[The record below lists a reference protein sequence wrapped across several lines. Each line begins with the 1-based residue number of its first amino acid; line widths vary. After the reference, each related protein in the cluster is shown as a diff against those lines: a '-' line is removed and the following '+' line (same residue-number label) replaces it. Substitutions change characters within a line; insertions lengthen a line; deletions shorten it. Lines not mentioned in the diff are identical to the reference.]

1 MAMTLGQRCH
11 GITSW
16 QAGLFACNA
25 NWDNSYNLRNYSRP
39 LFGAAT
45 GSIGAL
51 MYRVLLT
58 IGSTTKVDVRVE
70 TFYIVAFVLR
80 FADKAFGEM
89 LETKPVLAKGDN
101 FRPPYDSHEH
111 QRYIR
116 EYLTGAPA
124 TPQGGGRPSVQFIR
138 QMTN

>member
-16 QAGLFACNA
+16 QAGLFAYNA

-39 LFGAAT
+39 LFGAVT

-51 MYRVLLT
+51 MYWVLLT
-58 IGSTTKVDVRVE
+58 IGSTTTVDVRVE

-89 LETKPVLAKGDN
+89 LQNVTNVIIKPG
-101 FRPPYDSHEH
+101 
-111 QRYIR
+111 
-116 EYLTGAPA
+116 
-124 TPQGGGRPSVQFIR
+124 
-138 QMTN
+138 TNSSQ